1 MRFVLVAG
9 ALVLATGTASAG
21 YLVELDGGDRM
32 TVDSYWEDGDR
43 VHLMRDGV
51 DLNLLRS
58 RVRSVRA
65 VDDRP
70 GEARPSAPAR
80 AAAAPPPTADKSSHE
95 ALEAEQAT
103 IEKHLL
109 RVQQE
114 RFEAAAR
121 GDADRTQRHLQKE
134 FARTQARRRDVM
146 RALDE

>member
-1 MRFVLVAG
+1 MVAG
-9 ALVLATGTASAG
+9 ALLVAAGTASAG

-43 VHLMRDGV
+43 MHLMRDGV

-65 VDDRP
+65 VDEPP
-70 GEARPSAPAR
+70 GEARPPAPAR
-80 AAAAPPPTADKSSHE
+80 AAAAPPPTADKPSRE
-95 ALEAEQAT
+95 TLEAKQAT

-114 RFEAAAR
+114 RFEAEAR
-121 GDADRTQRHLQKE
+121 GDADPTQRHLQKE
-134 FARTQARRRDVM
+134 FERTQARRRDVM
-146 RALDE
+146 RALDQ